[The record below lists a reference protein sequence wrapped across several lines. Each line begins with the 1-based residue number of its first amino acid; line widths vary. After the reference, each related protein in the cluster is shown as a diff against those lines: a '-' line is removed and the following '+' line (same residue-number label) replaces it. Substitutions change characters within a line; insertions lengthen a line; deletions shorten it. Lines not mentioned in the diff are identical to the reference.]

1 MTKVVL
7 ETLALTRIS
16 RYPFLQWLR
25 DAHDVSILES
35 ESQNDERIFEVRL
48 KTRKGPP
55 KKAGVIPEYSLDDLL
70 AHAQV
75 LRKSHDYILA
85 RTLYSYILAHK
96 DARNVSA
103 LFGCGICLFRLGDIS
118 SAFKHFKQGAELS
131 SQPESLL
138 WMAKCSVAQ
147 GKDLYAIELLNRI
160 ATRDS
165 LGESDRFEFE
175 KILGNCLLKTG
186 RLDDAEGAF
195 RHAISLSPSN
205 DGIFVNLGMLEL
217 ERSNVKAATNEFE
230 KALQLNSKNVKA
242 LIGLG
247 LAAIAQGEAARGA
260 LHFEAALDRDPQNS
274 TALIQLLSVS
284 GVEPAKVSYRAERL
298 LELEP
303 GNQQTRY
310 HLAAWYFEHS
320 NWKECEKHLLHVIQ
334 SDPTHSKAQ
343 SLLTEIRKKF
353 QKLGGSV

>member
-7 ETLALTRIS
+7 ETLALARIS

-35 ESQNDERIFEVRL
+35 EPQSGERIFEVRL
-48 KTRKGPP
+48 KTRKGSP
-55 KKAGVIPEYSLDDLL
+55 KAGVIPEYSLDDLL

-75 LRKSHDYILA
+75 LQKSHDYILA

-118 SAFKHFKQGAELS
+118 SAFQHFQQVTELS

-160 ATRDS
+160 TTRDD

-175 KILGNCLLKTG
+175 KIIGNCLLRTG
-186 RLDDAEGAF
+186 RLDDAEHAF

-205 DGIFVNLGMLEL
+205 DGILVNLGMLEL

-230 KALQLNSKNVKA
+230 KALQLNPRNVKA

-247 LAAIAQGEAARGA
+247 LAAIAQGEASRGA

-284 GVEPAKVSYRAERL
+284 GMDPAKVSYRAERL

-303 GNQQTRY
+303 SNQQVRY
-310 HLAAWYFEHS
+310 HLAAWCFEHS
-320 NWKECEKHLLHVIQ
+320 NWRECEKHLLRVIQ
-334 SDPTHSKAQ
+334 SDPAHAKAQ

-353 QKLGGSV
+353 QRLGGSV